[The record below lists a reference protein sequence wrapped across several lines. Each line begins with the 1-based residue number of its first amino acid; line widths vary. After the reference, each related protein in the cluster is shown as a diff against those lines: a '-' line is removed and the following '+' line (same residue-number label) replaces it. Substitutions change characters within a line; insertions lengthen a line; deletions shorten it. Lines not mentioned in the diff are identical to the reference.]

1 MTLSP
6 YNHDCRI
13 SQSEP
18 TTWEQGPMIPLINR
32 VVPFDSGPHP
42 SIHLGLH
49 VFPVKLLQK
58 RNHFV
63 NNSFPPLFVW
73 SGTLFQYLRAKTSA
87 TIFTFT
93 NTAFAKLTKKQNF
106 ASQSTSFWDTKT
118 YIVIARVYLWPNY
131 LRVFVF
137 VFVFAQHCKRS
148 LSVWHDPARP

>member
-18 TTWEQGPMIPLINR
+18 TTCEQRPMIPLISK
-32 VVPFDSGPHP
+32 VVPLGSGPHI
-42 SIHLGLH
+42 SIPLGLH

-73 SGTLFQYLRAKTSA
+73 SGTLFQYPRAKTSA

-93 NTAFAKLTKKQNF
+93 NTAFAKLTKTKLCI
-106 ASQSTSFWDTKT
+106 TSNLVSGHKNIF
-118 YIVIARVYLWPNY
+118 VIARVYLWPNY

>member
-6 YNHDCRI
+6 YNHDYRI

-18 TTWEQGPMIPLINR
+18 TTWEQGPMIPLISR
-32 VVPFDSGPHP
+32 VVPLGSGPHI
-42 SIHLGLH
+42 SIPLGLH

-58 RNHFV
+58 RNPFV
-63 NNSFPPLFVW
+63 NNSFPLLFVW

-93 NTAFAKLTKKQNF
+93 NTVFAKLTK
-106 ASQSTSFWDTKT
+106 TKLCIT
-118 YIVIARVYLWPNY
+118 CNLLLGHKNTFVIARVYLWPNY
-131 LRVFVF
+131 LRVF